1 MFLKILFNFLLGYK
15 IVEIEGYF
23 VEKFLNSSLKDNLF
37 LWNLKRRSATVL
49 RVNVADSDFGK
60 LKNIVNKNQCLLKVI
75 SSRGIPNIY
84 QRYKKRRYLIY
95 ASIVFIFFIF
105 SISRF
110 VWNIEVV
117 GNSRLS
123 KEDVISLVENDGLKI
138 GKYKGKIDTEK
149 IIKKIRSER
158 EDISW
163 IGIELKGTNAIV
175 KIVETEEKPMVVD
188 ENDFCNI
195 VAKKDGIISKISA
208 QNGTIMVKDGD
219 EVKQGQILIAGW
231 MEGLYTGKYLVHSNG
246 KVEAIIKYSQS
257 EKIYKKETVRKRTER
272 KENKFS
278 IKVKNFQINLFK
290 TLSKFE
296 KYDTIDSVKNIQ
308 LSPNFYIPI
317 NFVKYTNFEVEESL
331 VEHDFEDAKRVGEAT
346 AKQKLD
352 DLIKGE
358 IVDTKTEITEKDDY
372 YVVTVYYD
380 VIEEIGT
387 KEKIVS

>member
-84 QRYKKRRYLIY
+84 QRYKKRRYLVY

-257 EKIYKKETVRKRTER
+257 EKIYKKETVRKHTER

>member
-123 KEDVISLVENDGLKI
+123 KEDIISLVENDGLKI

-149 IIKKIRSER
+149 IIKKIRAER

>member
-84 QRYKKRRYLIY
+84 QRYKKRRYLVY

-123 KEDVISLVENDGLKI
+123 KEDIISLVENDGLKI

-308 LSPNFYIPI
+308 LLPNFYIPI

>member
-49 RVNVADSDFGK
+49 RVNVADSDFCK

>member
-84 QRYKKRRYLIY
+84 QRYKKRRYLVY

-308 LSPNFYIPI
+308 LSSNFYIPI
-317 NFVKYTNFEVEESL
+317 NFVKHTNYEVEESL

>member
-149 IIKKIRSER
+149 IIKKIRAER

>member
-84 QRYKKRRYLIY
+84 QRYKKRRYFIY

>member
-49 RVNVADSDFGK
+49 RVNVADSDFCK

-123 KEDVISLVENDGLKI
+123 KEDIISLVENDGLKI

-317 NFVKYTNFEVEESL
+317 NFVKYTNFEVEENL

>member
-138 GKYKGKIDTEK
+138 GKYKGKIDSEK

-278 IKVKNFQINLFK
+278 IKVKNFRINLFK

>member
-49 RVNVADSDFGK
+49 RVNVADSDFDK

>member
-37 LWNLKRRSATVL
+37 LWNLKRSSATVL

>member
-346 AKQKLD
+346 AKQKLV

>member
-84 QRYKKRRYLIY
+84 QRYKKRRYLVY

-123 KEDVISLVENDGLKI
+123 KEDIISLVENDGLKI

>member
-84 QRYKKRRYLIY
+84 QRYKKRRYLVY

>member
-49 RVNVADSDFGK
+49 RVNVADSDFSK

-95 ASIVFIFFIF
+95 ASIVFFFFIF

-123 KEDVISLVENDGLKI
+123 KEDIISLVENDGLKI